1 MKLTKEEFDFL
12 KNLFYESTEH
22 GLVKEHKLNI
32 NIDIPS
38 NFKKILTSSK
48 LTLLSEIDHYQLWF
62 PVSLSFNEMGEFC
75 PELGVPEIIDT
86 QGGQRSW
93 RVNTP
98 ENVSLFNLGKN
109 QEIEILS
116 LSSTGITFKINGSE
130 NSLKQLKKCSLE
142 MRLPDNNIKLALD
155 PVRTN
160 NNIIAAKFKNFEQDK
175 DSLRKF
181 LYNLHQNLYSDLYK
195 DITP

>member
-12 KNLFYESTEH
+12 KNIFYETPEH

-62 PVSLSFNEMGEFC
+62 PVSLSLNEMGEFC

-86 QGGQRSW
+86 LGGQRSW
-93 RVNTP
+93 RVNAP

-160 NNIIAAKFKNFEQDK
+160 NNIIAAKFKNFEQGR